1 MSKVNKTYINN
12 LFNKILTESLEE
24 RVDDIVTKLSGED
37 IEEMMNQPVDMI
49 DEGNSEMCEQC
60 GSEMTEGSGGLC
72 EQCSSKMESIDEQ
85 VNEEYDEEK
94 CEYHTKNFGEDDER
108 TKRFCNSVCII

>member
-37 IEEMMNQPVDMI
+37 VEEMMNQPVDMI
-49 DEGNSEMCEQC
+49 DEGDSEMCEQC
-60 GSEMTEGSGGLC
+60 GSEMSEG
-72 EQCSSKMESIDEQ
+72 ECSECGMYEEVDEDLQESFKTQRKTILETF
-85 VNEEYDEEK
+85 NRLNK
-94 CEYHTKNFGEDDER
+94 FN
-108 TKRFCNSVCII
+108 